1 MSWKCPRVS
10 YKYQSLRQVTAGVI
24 WVFNAEQAY
33 RPALSTIKSLRNRSE
48 SYSCS
53 AYWICFNRLQIIVTC
68 ANKSIQLVNITEK
81 PLFMLY
87 YFHVIAFQ
95 ITQLK
100 IDHNPF
106 AKGFRDTGNG
116 RREKRYE
123 WTNCLLYPVAT
134 IAFLNVLKF
143 RTLLVITAASLVV
156 MHFTWIHFNRKEV
169 RWTKILF
176 DSNAIRRWFTLTS
189 FLNFP
194 YSNLFHTENSWLC
207 NRCVP
212 MRSSRKKRT
221 GRQMIPQASK
231 RPSNAFARLRLLRS
245 QLLARIT

>member
-123 WTNCLLYPVAT
+123 WTNSLFYPVAT
-134 IAFLNVLKF
+134 TVFSNSGHWW
-143 RTLLVITAASLVV
+143 LLYQQVSI
-156 MHFTWIHFNRKEV
+156 HFTRIHFFFFLKKKKTYDQV
-169 RWTKILF
+169 LF
-176 DSNAIRRWFTLTS
+176 LQLSN
-189 FLNFP
+189 
-194 YSNLFHTENSWLC
+194 TENS
-207 NRCVP
+207 
-212 MRSSRKKRT
+212 
-221 GRQMIPQASK
+221 
-231 RPSNAFARLRLLRS
+231 
-245 QLLARIT
+245 